1 MTDINVTTAS
11 GETIQTVDQLLKRI
25 GELEDH
31 AYQTG
36 VKDTLSRVLTP
47 LASMAKLLNNMV
59 ANIEATLAMDNLVNK
74 DAEEAAN
81 EDGEDRPTEP
91 SEQA

>member
-36 VKDTLSRVLTP
+36 VKDTLNRVLTP

-74 DAEEAAN
+74 EAAN